1 MIAAYLRLNKT
12 ESKKIE
18 ELSRELNKQRLDLN
32 MKVMQESKVLH
43 ELIDIAICNVEVV
56 EGELKIKKSN

>member
-12 ESKKIE
+12 ESKKID

-56 EGELKIKKSN
+56 NGELKIKKSN

>member
-12 ESKKIE
+12 ESKKID

-56 EGELKIKKSN
+56 DGELKIKKSN

>member
-12 ESKKIE
+12 ESKKID

-43 ELIDIAICNVEVV
+43 ELIDIAISNVEVV

>member
-12 ESKKIE
+12 ESKKID

-43 ELIDIAICNVEVV
+43 ELIDIAISNVEVV
-56 EGELKIKKSN
+56 EGELKIKKSD

>member
-12 ESKKIE
+12 ESKKID

-56 EGELKIKKSN
+56 NGELKIRKSN